1 MKKSVLLISAMISL
15 CSLAHADD
23 TIYKCVDATGSVAYV
38 NLPGKT
44 KNNGCTKTNLG
55 NVDKAP
61 MTVKAYKTNSL
72 VSSSSFSG
80 NVPNVVSIEQ
90 QNRDDKRTVIL
101 SKEFEEESK
110 QLDLVKNML
119 KTTQG
124 NADKIQFEQLQQ
136 MQKNHER
143 NLASLS
149 RELGGKVPVV
159 KKESEPETLL
169 VPVDTKKVIA
179 KPVETITTTSIIK
192 KTAALE
198 HAPTANDVRG
208 LSSTSSDIKRFLVL
222 NK

>member
-15 CSLAHADD
+15 CSVAHADD
-23 TIYKCVDATGSVAYV
+23 TIYKCVDATGNIAYV

-61 MTVKAYKTNSL
+61 MTVRAYKTSSL

-80 NVPNVVSIEQ
+80 NVPNVVSVEQ
-90 QNRDDKRTVIL
+90 QNRDDKRTIIL
-101 SKEFEEESK
+101 AKEFEEESK
-110 QLDLVKNML
+110 QLDLVKNMI
-119 KTTQG
+119 KNTQG
-124 NADKIQFEQLQQ
+124 NADKAQFEQLQQ

-149 RELGGKVPVV
+149 RELGSKVPAI
-159 KKESEPETLL
+159 KKEPETLL

-179 KPVETITTTSIIK
+179 KPVETITTTSVIK